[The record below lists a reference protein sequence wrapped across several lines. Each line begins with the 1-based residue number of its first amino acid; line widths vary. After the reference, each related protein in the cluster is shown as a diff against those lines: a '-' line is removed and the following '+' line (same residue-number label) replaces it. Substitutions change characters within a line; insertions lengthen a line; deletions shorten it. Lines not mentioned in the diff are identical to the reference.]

1 MALYPALS
9 ASIGASQAEAIAHRL
24 LSERNTRWVVKSSVS
39 HHPLWCVRFTLKS
52 RSLGHLLPSSFTV
65 MVDGI
70 SATGHMVADPKLES
84 TLTKAIGTSAPPT
97 ARPHREPVIDA
108 NKAER
113 IARSATEATLRKRAK
128 LGMSFNL
135 TTKEATLVLK
145 PNWVITAASA
155 QARARLLIDGFNGS
169 HYVMS
174 YEQ

>member
-9 ASIGASQAEAIAHRL
+9 ASIDARQAEAIAHRL
-24 LSERNTRWVVKSSVS
+24 LSGQNAQWMVTSSIS

-52 RSLGHLLPSSFTV
+52 RSLGRLLPSSFTV
-65 MVDGI
+65 MVDGV
-70 SATGHMVADPKLES
+70 SATGHMVADRKLES
-84 TLTKAIGTSAPPT
+84 ALTKAIGTSAPPR
-97 ARPHREPVIDA
+97 AKPHRKPVVDA
-108 NKAER
+108 DKAER
-113 IARSATEATLRKRAK
+113 IARSVAEAALRKRAK

-135 TTKEATLVLK
+135 TAEETLLVLK

>member
-9 ASIGASQAEAIAHRL
+9 ASIDARQAEAITHRL
-24 LSERNTRWVVKSSVS
+24 LSGQNAQWMVTSSVS

-52 RSLGHLLPSSFTV
+52 RSLGRLLPSSFTV
-65 MVDGI
+65 MVDGV
-70 SATGHMVADPKLES
+70 SATGHMVADRKLES
-84 TLTKAIGTSAPPT
+84 ALTTATETSAPPT
-97 ARPHREPVIDA
+97 AKPHREPVVDA
-108 NKAER
+108 DKAER
-113 IARSATEATLRKRAK
+113 IARSVAEAALRKRAK

-135 TTKEATLVLK
+135 TAEETLLVLK